1 MKIMKLNFSFVP
13 QLIEIDNHTFITNF
27 IDTNSIVV
35 DLGANDGRTS
45 EKIYSTFGCFIYAVE
60 PVPQLFS
67 KIKAHDR
74 LKKYNYCIAAKTEPI
89 LLNIPLD
96 NCASIYQHDTE
107 KKIESIVV
115 DGITFDHFL
124 KIQNIKIIDLLKV
137 DIEGA
142 ELDLFASLK
151 KENLQLIR
159 QMTVEFH
166 DFLWED
172 MHDQVELIKNKMVS
186 SGFYCI
192 PFSLNN
198 GNVLFVKKE
207 LISYLAYTYLKF
219 IKYVLGIRR
228 ILKRKTIF
236 KNINLYA

>member
-67 KIKAHDR
+67 VDENFMDPKERPEYRCRILGHS
-74 LKKYNYCIAAKTEPI
+74 